1 MLVAVVCREKKEVSN
16 EIALFYIAC
25 GFIDGSAS
33 GCSNRATATISP
45 GTDLNRLKTFYL
57 VHPPK
62 DTHNIHNLSRDKLT
76 KDGFTATAGPELPQ
90 SSNQADSIITYVDR
104 WMWDITLY
112 LLDLTVTSR
121 FGYGRIQERL
131 LGESRSS
138 PRLTDQMCSSQ
149 PKAPQRTT

>member
-16 EIALFYIAC
+16 EIALFYVAC

-45 GTDLNRLKTFYL
+45 GTDLNRLKMFYV

-90 SSNQADSIITYVDR
+90 SSYQADSIIT
-104 WMWDITLY
+104 
-112 LLDLTVTSR
+112 
-121 FGYGRIQERL
+121 
-131 LGESRSS
+131 
-138 PRLTDQMCSSQ
+138 
-149 PKAPQRTT
+149 